1 MRRVVAECPNGHL
14 GVFEVQSFSPNHS
27 KCQTCQSKKLVR
39 VMDEEGHRDMP
50 LKQALKFL
58 EREINRRKAPKVSI
72 PETEA
77 QVA

>member
-14 GVFEVQSFSPNHS
+14 GVFEVHSYNPNHS
-27 KCQTCQSKKLVR
+27 RCMVCQAKGLKRLK
-39 VMDEEGHRDMP
+39 DEDGHQDMP

-58 EREINRRKAPKVSI
+58 EREEARRKAPLVS
-72 PETEA
+72 EA